1 MIQKQLLVSPENLK
15 LLGATEVR
23 QATETRAHNLSR
35 AENLTRLEGRREG
48 RLLGCRV

>member
-1 MIQKQLLVSPENLK
+1 MIQKQLLVSPENLE

-23 QATETRAHNLSR
+23 QAIETRPHNLSR

>member
-1 MIQKQLLVSPENLK
+1 MIQNQLLVSPENLK
-15 LLGATEVR
+15 LLGAIEVR

-48 RLLGCRV
+48 SLLGFRV